1 MTAAGTLAEAMHSAG
16 SAKQNEAA
24 KLEKLKAFTHKKAA
38 GYERCSKGQFY
49 VGYGAIRLGCT
60 VFLCFTPLSQ
70 DCCEFL
76 P

>member
-38 GYERCSKGQFY
+38 GCPAAFAVSG
-49 VGYGAIRLGCT
+49 VST
-60 VFLCFTPLSQ
+60 VYLK
-70 DCCEFL
+70 DR
-76 P
+76 